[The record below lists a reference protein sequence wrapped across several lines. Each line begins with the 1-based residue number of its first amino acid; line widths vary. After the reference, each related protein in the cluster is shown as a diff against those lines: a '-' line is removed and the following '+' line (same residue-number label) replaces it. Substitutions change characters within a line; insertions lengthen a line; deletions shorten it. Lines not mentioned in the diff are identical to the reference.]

1 MSFWWTQRTLM
12 PVTEVRVDQRVPDVF
27 SVAPSESDG
36 QQAPDLSRRPYLAL
50 ATGSLAFVLG
60 TVNVTV
66 SNVAFPEIIRS
77 FPGVSNGMTGWII
90 AGYSLA
96 FATTMLAG
104 GRLADRYGRLTV
116 FRIGLFGL
124 LVGALGAGLAP
135 SPLILV
141 VARALQGMFGALTVP
156 SSLAL
161 VLPRFPQSKQ
171 ASVIGIWAAAGMVAS
186 GLSPGFAALVLELSS
201 WRWVYLVLVPIVALG
216 LLGAKF
222 FLEETAER
230 SADSPLDLIGVLM
243 GSTSVFL
250 VVLGTL
256 QGRSWG
262 WASPYTLACF
272 IGAAILLPL
281 FLLRSSRHPEPLF
294 DPALFRI
301 RSFTISNIAVTFA
314 MVGAFTS
321 WFLWPL
327 FLTEVWEYSK
337 AKVGLAFTPSPV
349 LSAVVAVLGGRW
361 ADKRGFRGIMTLAA
375 LLATAGFFWLYFFL
389 TEEPRFW
396 FAFFPASVLFGF
408 GMGVLASQLNSA
420 ALRDIP
426 ANSTA
431 TANGVHQSL
440 RYAIGGIGAATAI
453 TVLDGTHEVYRYG
466 IMWFLLGILMLL
478 VAPLMWFLYPQRP
491 SATHGHSDNEII
503 NP

>member
-1 MSFWWTQRTLM
+1 M
-12 PVTEVRVDQRVPDVF
+12 PVIETRANQRIPKVF
-27 SVAPSESDG
+27 SVSPSSLDAQETS
-36 QQAPDLSRRPYLAL
+36 LTSRSPYLAL

-66 SNVAFPEIIRS
+66 SNVAFPEIVRS

-96 FATTMLAG
+96 FASTMLAG

-116 FRIGLFGL
+116 FRVGLFGL
-124 LVGALGAGLAP
+124 LIGALGAGLAP

-141 VARALQGMFGALTVP
+141 FARAIQGMFGALTVP

-161 VLPRFPQSKQ
+161 VLPQFPQTKQ
-171 ASVIGIWAAAGMVAS
+171 ASVIGLWAAAGMVAS
-186 GLSPGFAALVLELSS
+186 GLSPGFAALVLEVSS
-201 WRWVYLVLVPIVALG
+201 WRWVYLILVPIVALG
-216 LLGAKF
+216 LIGAKLY
-222 FLEETAER
+222 LEETAEAK
-230 SADSPLDLIGVLM
+230 ADSPLDLLGVLM
-243 GSTSVFL
+243 GSASVFL

-262 WASPYTLACF
+262 WLSPYTVACF
-272 IGAAILLPL
+272 AGTTLLLPL
-281 FLLRSSRHPEPLF
+281 FLIRSSKHPEPLF
-294 DPALFRI
+294 DPGLFRI
-301 RSFTISNIAVTFA
+301 RSFTISNVAVTFA

-337 AKVGLAFTPSPV
+337 AKVGFAFTPSPV

-361 ADKRGFRGIMTLAA
+361 ADRRGFRGIMALAA
-375 LLATAGFFWLYFFL
+375 LIATVGFLWLYFFL
-389 TEEPRFW
+389 NEEVQFW
-396 FAFFPASVLFGF
+396 FAFFPSSVMFGF

-426 ANSTA
+426 PESTA
-431 TANGVHQSL
+431 TANGIHQSL
-440 RYAIGGIGAATAI
+440 RYAVGGMGAATAV
-453 TVLDGTHEVYRYG
+453 TVLNGTHEVQRYSV
-466 IMWFLLGILMLL
+466 MWLLLGILMFL
-478 VAPLMWFLYPQRP
+478 VAPLMWLLYPKEP
-491 SATHGHSDNEII
+491 SAVRNQRQQ
-503 NP
+503 

>member
-1 MSFWWTQRTLM
+1 M
-12 PVTEVRVDQRVPDVF
+12 PVIETRANQRIPKVF
-27 SVAPSESDG
+27 SVSPSSLDAQETS
-36 QQAPDLSRRPYLAL
+36 LTSRSPYLAL

-66 SNVAFPEIIRS
+66 SNVAFPEIVRS

-96 FATTMLAG
+96 FASTMLAG

-116 FRIGLFGL
+116 FRVGLFGL
-124 LVGALGAGLAP
+124 LIGALGAGLAP

-141 VARALQGMFGALTVP
+141 FARAIQGMFGALTVP

-161 VLPRFPQSKQ
+161 VLPQFPQTKQ

-186 GLSPGFAALVLELSS
+186 GLSPGFAALVLEVSS
-201 WRWVYLVLVPIVALG
+201 WRWVYLILVPIVALG
-216 LLGAKF
+216 LIGAKLY
-222 FLEETAER
+222 LEETAEAK
-230 SADSPLDLIGVLM
+230 ADSPLDLLGVLM
-243 GSTSVFL
+243 GSASVFL
-250 VVLGTL
+250 LVLGTL

-262 WASPYTLACF
+262 WLSPYTVACF
-272 IGAAILLPL
+272 AGTTLLLPL
-281 FLLRSSRHPEPLF
+281 FLTRSSKHPEPLF
-294 DPALFRI
+294 DPGLFRI
-301 RSFTISNIAVTFA
+301 RSFTVSNVAVTFA

-361 ADKRGFRGIMTLAA
+361 ADRRGFRGIMALAA
-375 LLATAGFFWLYFFL
+375 LIATVGFLWLYFFL
-389 TEEPRFW
+389 DEEVQFW
-396 FAFFPASVLFGF
+396 FAFFPSSVMFGF

-426 ANSTA
+426 PESTA
-431 TANGVHQSL
+431 TANGIHQSL
-440 RYAIGGIGAATAI
+440 RYAVGGMGAATAI
-453 TVLDGTHEVYRYG
+453 TVLNGTHEVQRYSV
-466 IMWFLLGILMLL
+466 MWLLLGILMFL
-478 VAPLMWFLYPQRP
+478 VAPLMWFLYPKEPNAVRNQRRQ
-491 SATHGHSDNEII
+491 
-503 NP
+503 

>member
-1 MSFWWTQRTLM
+1 M
-12 PVTEVRVDQRVPDVF
+12 PVIETRANQRIPKVF
-27 SVAPSESDG
+27 SVSPSSLDAQETS
-36 QQAPDLSRRPYLAL
+36 LTSRRPYLAL

-66 SNVAFPEIIRS
+66 SNVAFPEIVRS

-96 FATTMLAG
+96 FASTMLAG

-116 FRIGLFGL
+116 FRVGLFGL
-124 LVGALGAGLAP
+124 LIGALGAGLAP

-141 VARALQGMFGALTVP
+141 FARAIQGMFGALTVP

-161 VLPRFPQSKQ
+161 VLPQFPQTKQ

-186 GLSPGFAALVLELSS
+186 GLSPGFAALVLEVSS
-201 WRWVYLVLVPIVALG
+201 WRWVYLILVPIVVLG
-216 LLGAKF
+216 LIGAKLY
-222 FLEETAER
+222 LEETAEAK
-230 SADSPLDLIGVLM
+230 ADSQLDLLGVLM
-243 GSTSVFL
+243 GSASVFL
-250 VVLGTL
+250 LVLGTL

-262 WASPYTLACF
+262 WLSPYTVACF
-272 IGAAILLPL
+272 AGTTLLLPL
-281 FLLRSSRHPEPLF
+281 FLIRSSKHPEPLF
-294 DPALFRI
+294 DPGLFRI
-301 RSFTISNIAVTFA
+301 RSFTVSNVAVTFA

-361 ADKRGFRGIMTLAA
+361 ADRRGFRGIMALAA
-375 LLATAGFFWLYFFL
+375 LIATVGFLWLYFFL
-389 TEEPRFW
+389 DEEVQFW
-396 FAFFPASVLFGF
+396 FAFFPSSVMFGF

-426 ANSTA
+426 PESTA
-431 TANGVHQSL
+431 TANGIHQSL
-440 RYAIGGIGAATAI
+440 RYAVGGMGAATAI
-453 TVLDGTHEVYRYG
+453 TVLNGTHEVQRYSV
-466 IMWFLLGILMLL
+466 MWLLLGILMFL
-478 VAPLMWFLYPQRP
+478 VAPLMWFLYPKEPNAVRNQR
-491 SATHGHSDNEII
+491 
-503 NP
+503 

>member
-1 MSFWWTQRTLM
+1 M
-12 PVTEVRVDQRVPDVF
+12 PVIETRANQRIPKVF
-27 SVAPSESDG
+27 SVSPSSLDAQETS
-36 QQAPDLSRRPYLAL
+36 LTSRSPYLAL

-66 SNVAFPEIIRS
+66 SNVAFPEIVRS

-96 FATTMLAG
+96 FASTMLAG

-116 FRIGLFGL
+116 FRVGLFGL
-124 LVGALGAGLAP
+124 LIGALGAGLAP

-141 VARALQGMFGALTVP
+141 FARAIQGMFGALTVP

-161 VLPRFPQSKQ
+161 VLPQFPQTKQ
-171 ASVIGIWAAAGMVAS
+171 ASVIGLWAAAGMVAS
-186 GLSPGFAALVLELSS
+186 GLSPGFAALVLEVSS
-201 WRWVYLVLVPIVALG
+201 WRWVYLILVPIVALG
-216 LLGAKF
+216 LIGAKLY
-222 FLEETAER
+222 LEETAEAK
-230 SADSPLDLIGVLM
+230 ADSPLDLLGVLM
-243 GSTSVFL
+243 GSASVFL

-262 WASPYTLACF
+262 WLSPYTVACF
-272 IGAAILLPL
+272 AGTTLLLPL
-281 FLLRSSRHPEPLF
+281 FLIRSSKHPEPLF
-294 DPALFRI
+294 DPGLFRI
-301 RSFTISNIAVTFA
+301 RSFTISNVAVTFA

-337 AKVGLAFTPSPV
+337 AKVGFAFTPSPV

-361 ADKRGFRGIMTLAA
+361 ADRRGFRGIMALAA
-375 LLATAGFFWLYFFL
+375 LIATVGFLWLYFFL
-389 TEEPRFW
+389 DEEVQFW
-396 FAFFPASVLFGF
+396 FAFFPSSVMFGF

-426 ANSTA
+426 PESTA
-431 TANGVHQSL
+431 TANGIHQSL
-440 RYAIGGIGAATAI
+440 RYAVGGMGAATAV
-453 TVLDGTHEVYRYG
+453 TVLNGTHEVQRYSV
-466 IMWFLLGILMLL
+466 MWLLLGILMFL
-478 VAPLMWFLYPQRP
+478 VAPLMWFLYPKEP
-491 SATHGHSDNEII
+491 SAVRNQRQQ
-503 NP
+503 

>member
-1 MSFWWTQRTLM
+1 M
-12 PVTEVRVDQRVPDVF
+12 PVIETRANQRIPKVF
-27 SVAPSESDG
+27 SVSPSSLDAQETS
-36 QQAPDLSRRPYLAL
+36 LTSRSPYLAL

-66 SNVAFPEIIRS
+66 SNVAFPEIVRS

-96 FATTMLAG
+96 FASTMLAG

-116 FRIGLFGL
+116 FRVGLFGL
-124 LVGALGAGLAP
+124 LIGALGAGLAP

-141 VARALQGMFGALTVP
+141 FARAIQGMFGALTVP

-161 VLPRFPQSKQ
+161 VLPQFPQTKQ

-186 GLSPGFAALVLELSS
+186 GLSPGFAALVLEVSS
-201 WRWVYLVLVPIVALG
+201 WRWVYLILVPIVGLG
-216 LLGAKF
+216 LIGAKLY
-222 FLEETAER
+222 LEETAEAK
-230 SADSPLDLIGVLM
+230 ADSPLDLLGVLM
-243 GSTSVFL
+243 GSASVFL

-262 WASPYTLACF
+262 WLSPYTVACF
-272 IGAAILLPL
+272 AGTTLLLPL
-281 FLLRSSRHPEPLF
+281 FLIRSSKHPEPLF
-294 DPALFRI
+294 DPGLFRI
-301 RSFTISNIAVTFA
+301 RSFTVSNVAVTFA

-361 ADKRGFRGIMTLAA
+361 ADRRGFRGIMALAA
-375 LLATAGFFWLYFFL
+375 LIATVGFLWLYFFL
-389 TEEPRFW
+389 DEEVQFW
-396 FAFFPASVLFGF
+396 FAFFPSSVMFGF

-426 ANSTA
+426 PESTA
-431 TANGVHQSL
+431 TANGIHQSL
-440 RYAIGGIGAATAI
+440 RYAVGGMGAATAI
-453 TVLDGTHEVYRYG
+453 TVLNGTHEVQRYSV
-466 IMWFLLGILMLL
+466 MWLLLGILMFL
-478 VAPLMWFLYPQRP
+478 VAPLMWFLYPKEPNAVRNQRRQ
-491 SATHGHSDNEII
+491 
-503 NP
+503 

>member
-1 MSFWWTQRTLM
+1 M
-12 PVTEVRVDQRVPDVF
+12 PVVETRANQRIPKVF
-27 SVAPSESDG
+27 SVSPSSLDAQETS
-36 QQAPDLSRRPYLAL
+36 LTSRSPYLAL

-66 SNVAFPEIIRS
+66 SNVAFPEIVRS

-96 FATTMLAG
+96 FASTMLAG

-116 FRIGLFGL
+116 FRVGLFGL
-124 LVGALGAGLAP
+124 LIGALGAGLAP

-141 VARALQGMFGALTVP
+141 FARAIQGMFGALTVP

-161 VLPRFPQSKQ
+161 VLPQFPQTKQ

-186 GLSPGFAALVLELSS
+186 GLSPGFAALVLEVSS
-201 WRWVYLVLVPIVALG
+201 WRWVYLILVPIVALG
-216 LLGAKF
+216 LIGAKLY
-222 FLEETAER
+222 LEETAEAI
-230 SADSPLDLIGVLM
+230 ADSPLDLLGVLM
-243 GSTSVFL
+243 GSASVFL

-262 WASPYTLACF
+262 WLSPYTVACF
-272 IGAAILLPL
+272 AGTTLLLPL
-281 FLLRSSRHPEPLF
+281 FLIRSSKHPEPLF
-294 DPALFRI
+294 DPGLFRI
-301 RSFTISNIAVTFA
+301 RSFTVSNVAVTFA

-327 FLTEVWEYSK
+327 FLIEVWEYSK

-361 ADKRGFRGIMTLAA
+361 ADRRGFRGIMALAA
-375 LLATAGFFWLYFFL
+375 LIATVGFLWLYFFL
-389 TEEPRFW
+389 DEEVQFW
-396 FAFFPASVLFGF
+396 FAFFPSSVMFGL

-426 ANSTA
+426 PESTA
-431 TANGVHQSL
+431 TANGIHQSL
-440 RYAIGGIGAATAI
+440 RYAVGGMGAATAI
-453 TVLDGTHEVYRYG
+453 TVLNGTHEVQRYSV
-466 IMWFLLGILMLL
+466 MWLLLGILMFLA
-478 VAPLMWFLYPQRP
+478 APLMWFLYPKEP
-491 SATHGHSDNEII
+491 SAVRNQRQQ
-503 NP
+503 

>member
-1 MSFWWTQRTLM
+1 M
-12 PVTEVRVDQRVPDVF
+12 PVIETRANQRIPKVF
-27 SVAPSESDG
+27 SVSPSSLDAQETS
-36 QQAPDLSRRPYLAL
+36 LTSRRPYLAL

-66 SNVAFPEIIRS
+66 SNVAFPEIVRS

-96 FATTMLAG
+96 FASTMLAG

-116 FRIGLFGL
+116 FRVGLFGL
-124 LVGALGAGLAP
+124 LIGALGAGLAP

-141 VARALQGMFGALTVP
+141 FARAIQGMFGALTVP

-161 VLPRFPQSKQ
+161 VLPQFPQTKQ

-186 GLSPGFAALVLELSS
+186 GLSPGFAALVLEVSS
-201 WRWVYLVLVPIVALG
+201 WRWVYLILVPIVVLG
-216 LLGAKF
+216 LIGAKLY
-222 FLEETAER
+222 LEETAEAK
-230 SADSPLDLIGVLM
+230 ADSQLDLLGVLM
-243 GSTSVFL
+243 GSASVFL

-262 WASPYTLACF
+262 WLSPYTVACF
-272 IGAAILLPL
+272 AGTTLLLPL
-281 FLLRSSRHPEPLF
+281 FLIRSSKHPEPLF
-294 DPALFRI
+294 DPGLFRI
-301 RSFTISNIAVTFA
+301 RSFTVSNVAVTFA

-361 ADKRGFRGIMTLAA
+361 ADRRGFRGIMALAA
-375 LLATAGFFWLYFFL
+375 LIATVGFLWLYFFL
-389 TEEPRFW
+389 DEEVQFW
-396 FAFFPASVLFGF
+396 FAFFPSSVMFGF

-426 ANSTA
+426 PESTA
-431 TANGVHQSL
+431 TANGIHQSL
-440 RYAIGGIGAATAI
+440 RYAVGGMGAATAI
-453 TVLDGTHEVYRYG
+453 TVLNGTHEVQRYSV
-466 IMWFLLGILMLL
+466 MWLLLGILMFL
-478 VAPLMWFLYPQRP
+478 VAPLMWFLYPKEPNAVRNQRRQ
-491 SATHGHSDNEII
+491 
-503 NP
+503 

>member
-1 MSFWWTQRTLM
+1 M
-12 PVTEVRVDQRVPDVF
+12 PVIETRANQRIPKVF
-27 SVAPSESDG
+27 SVSPSSLDAQETS
-36 QQAPDLSRRPYLAL
+36 LTSRSPYLAL

-66 SNVAFPEIIRS
+66 SNVAFPEIVRS

-96 FATTMLAG
+96 FASTMLAG

-116 FRIGLFGL
+116 FRVGLFGL
-124 LVGALGAGLAP
+124 LIGALGAGLAP

-141 VARALQGMFGALTVP
+141 FARAIQGMFGALTVP

-161 VLPRFPQSKQ
+161 VLPQFPQTKQ
-171 ASVIGIWAAAGMVAS
+171 ASVIGLWAAAGMVAS
-186 GLSPGFAALVLELSS
+186 GLSPGFAALVLEVSS
-201 WRWVYLVLVPIVALG
+201 WRWVYLILVPIVALG
-216 LLGAKF
+216 LIGAKLY
-222 FLEETAER
+222 LEETAE
-230 SADSPLDLIGVLM
+230 AKPDSPLDLLGVLM
-243 GSTSVFL
+243 GSASVFL

-262 WASPYTLACF
+262 WLSPYTVACF
-272 IGAAILLPL
+272 AGTTLLLPL
-281 FLLRSSRHPEPLF
+281 FLIRSSKHPEPLF
-294 DPALFRI
+294 DPGLFRI
-301 RSFTISNIAVTFA
+301 RSFTISNVAVAFA

-337 AKVGLAFTPSPV
+337 AKVGFAFTPSPV

-361 ADKRGFRGIMTLAA
+361 ADRRGFRGIMALAA
-375 LLATAGFFWLYFFL
+375 LIATVGFLWLYFFL
-389 TEEPRFW
+389 NEEVQFW
-396 FAFFPASVLFGF
+396 FAFFPSSVMFGF

-426 ANSTA
+426 PESTA
-431 TANGVHQSL
+431 TANGIHQSL
-440 RYAIGGIGAATAI
+440 RYAVGGMGAATAV
-453 TVLDGTHEVYRYG
+453 TVLNGTHEVQRYSV
-466 IMWFLLGILMLL
+466 MWLLLGILMFL
-478 VAPLMWFLYPQRP
+478 VAPLMWFLYPKEP
-491 SATHGHSDNEII
+491 SAVRNQRQQ
-503 NP
+503 

>member
-1 MSFWWTQRTLM
+1 M
-12 PVTEVRVDQRVPDVF
+12 PVIETRANQRIPKVF
-27 SVAPSESDG
+27 SVSPSSLDAQETS
-36 QQAPDLSRRPYLAL
+36 PTSRRPYLAL

-66 SNVAFPEIIRS
+66 SNVAFPEIVRS

-96 FATTMLAG
+96 FASTMLAG

-116 FRIGLFGL
+116 FRVGLFGL
-124 LVGALGAGLAP
+124 LIGALGAGLAP

-141 VARALQGMFGALTVP
+141 FARAIQGMFGALTVP

-161 VLPRFPQSKQ
+161 VLPQFPQTKQ

-186 GLSPGFAALVLELSS
+186 GLSPGFAALVLEVSS
-201 WRWVYLVLVPIVALG
+201 WRWVYLILVPIVVLG
-216 LLGAKF
+216 LIGAKLY
-222 FLEETAER
+222 LEETAEAK
-230 SADSPLDLIGVLM
+230 ADSQLDLLGVLM
-243 GSTSVFL
+243 GSASVFL

-262 WASPYTLACF
+262 WLSPYTVACF
-272 IGAAILLPL
+272 AGTTLLLPL
-281 FLLRSSRHPEPLF
+281 FLIRSSKHPEPLF
-294 DPALFRI
+294 DPGLFRI
-301 RSFTISNIAVTFA
+301 RSFTVSNVAVTFA

-361 ADKRGFRGIMTLAA
+361 ADRRGFRGIMALAA
-375 LLATAGFFWLYFFL
+375 LIATVGFLWLYFFL
-389 TEEPRFW
+389 DEEVQFW
-396 FAFFPASVLFGF
+396 FAFFPSSVMFGF

-426 ANSTA
+426 PESTA
-431 TANGVHQSL
+431 TANGIHQSL
-440 RYAIGGIGAATAI
+440 RYAVGGMGAATAI
-453 TVLDGTHEVYRYG
+453 TVLNGTHEVQRYSV
-466 IMWFLLGILMLL
+466 MWLLLGILMFL
-478 VAPLMWFLYPQRP
+478 VAPLMWFLYPKEPNTVRNQRRQ
-491 SATHGHSDNEII
+491 
-503 NP
+503 